1 MKIAMHRNTFALKQ
15 GAALRTCL
23 STDGLLSFLPER
35 FPSTL
40 KFALPWDD
48 FKTARREGEKKI
60 KIKPLHE
67 NNLERQP
74 VADFTAAAFR

>member
-1 MKIAMHRNTFALKQ
+1 MHRNTFALKK

-48 FKTARREGEKKI
+48 FKTAQREGGGNKNKT
-60 KIKPLHE
+60 L
-67 NNLERQP
+67 
-74 VADFTAAAFR
+74 A